1 MKAIYWKSLFIGL
14 FLLVSTKNY
23 AQEDYGN
30 ALNAFLTLGG
40 GAQSIGGYYEFQ
52 VFEQITVSPEF
63 RYIFYN
69 DGPNYMEIGARANY
83 YFDKLLNLPEPW
95 DIWAGPNVGWLVN
108 YSETFALDIH
118 GGVGYKINEQFEVL
132 FEFGG
137 GRALTTGFGLGIH
150 F

>member
-1 MKAIYWKSLFIGL
+1 MKAIYWKSLFIGML
-14 FLLVSTKNY
+14 LLVSTKNY

-40 GAQSIGGYYEFQ
+40 SPAIGGYYEFQ
-52 VFEQITVSPEF
+52 VIESLTVAPEF
-63 RYIFYN
+63 RYYFV
-69 DGPNYMEIGARANY
+69 DGGDNYTAIGARANY
-83 YFDKLLNLPEPW
+83 YFDTLLNLPEPW
-95 DIWAGPNVGWLVN
+95 DIWAGANAGWFVN
-108 YSETFALDIH
+108 YTDTFGLNLH
-118 GGVGYKINEQFEVL
+118 GGVGYKITEQFEVI